1 MKKSSV
7 SIVTGGV
14 IAALYVVLTFMS
26 AFAGMSSGVIQ
37 LRLSE
42 CLYVLAMYSP
52 YSVGGLFVGCFIANL
67 LTGAAAPDIIFGAVA
82 TLIGAYGTY
91 RLRKQNT
98 MIALIPPIVANTLII
113 PFVLKVTYHVGD
125 AMWFIMV
132 TVGIGELLSCG
143 LLGILLKRLLDKNDI
158 IGSYLR

>member
-52 YSVGGLFVGCFIANL
+52 YSVGGLFIGCFVANM
-67 LTGAAAPDIIFGAVA
+67 LTGAAVPDIVFGAIA

-91 RLRKQNT
+91 KLRRKSPF
-98 MIALIPPIVANTLII
+98 IALIPPIVANTFII
-113 PFVLKVTYHVGD
+113 PFVIKLTYHVGD
-125 AMWFIMV
+125 AMWLIMV
-132 TVGIGELLSCG
+132 TVGIGEILSCG
-143 LLGILLKRLLDKNDI
+143 LLGIILKRLLDKNDSI
-158 IGSYLR
+158 YRFLS